1 MNYKEISLTDII
13 GWIIKRQFNTGGTR
27 EKFFCQNPESNVEY
41 FFKQSMFKEGKD
53 GKEGKDYKFEFW
65 SEVIASKLGQS
76 LGFEMVDYNV
86 AIYENKIGCLCPSML
101 KTDSFENL
109 EEGVNY
115 LIAKNRNLIPE
126 LNQDKKAS
134 KFYTFD
140 LIEQAFEFHK
150 FNEHLPKIIE
160 LIIFDTIISNGDRH
174 QENWGFIV
182 KKSLREIE
190 IDFDDFKKGTI
201 QVAKILYQH
210 NENVVQTIK
219 ATYYLLEILGVVLY
233 IRIRYLFNKVFLS
246 YFPLQKIQYDNFLKS
261 RYGKYLKPRKKQDTE
276 LLTLFSPIYDS
287 GSSLGRELSE
297 EKIASML
304 KNRNQLNSYI
314 DKGVSEIRWEEGNK
328 KISFFEL
335 VEKLLSKYPNETTT
349 FITKV
354 LDNYDKKQVDEMIQL
369 VDKDV
374 PDEFSEYKLSDLRK
388 QFISKLIDLRIN
400 KLQQTFK
407 NYANSKDI
415 S

>member
-1 MNYKEISLTDII
+1 MNYKQISLTDISN
-13 GWIIKRQFNTGGTR
+13 WIIKRQFNTGGTR
-27 EKFFCQNPESNVEY
+27 EKFFCQNPKSNVEY

-65 SEVIASKLGQS
+65 SEVIASKLGQC

-101 KTDSFENL
+101 KPDSFENL

-174 QENWGFIV
+174 QENWGFITKMV
-182 KKSLREIE
+182 HEE
-190 IDFDDFKKGTI
+190 
-201 QVAKILYQH
+201 
-210 NENVVQTIK
+210 
-219 ATYYLLEILGVVLY
+219 
-233 IRIRYLFNKVFLS
+233 
-246 YFPLQKIQYDNFLKS
+246 
-261 RYGKYLKPRKKQDTE
+261 RKTAF
-276 LLTLFSPIYDS
+276 FSPIYDS

-297 EKIASML
+297 EKIVSML
-304 KNRNQLNSYI
+304 KNENQLNSYI

-335 VEKLLSKYPNETTT
+335 VKKLLFKYPNETTT